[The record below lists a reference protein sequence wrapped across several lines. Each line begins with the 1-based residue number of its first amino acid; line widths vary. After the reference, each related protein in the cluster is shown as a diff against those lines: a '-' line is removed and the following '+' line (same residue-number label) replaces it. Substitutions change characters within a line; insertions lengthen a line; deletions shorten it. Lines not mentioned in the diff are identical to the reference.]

1 MVVRFLRPR
10 AKKQSLAQTDD
21 HIIQNSAYSL
31 AETTKNSTY
40 VELFVYFNLELQVR
54 FVAKDF
60 GFERAA
66 EKNFELD
73 ANGISE
79 IFLTRRSLNPKSCC
93 RS

>member
-1 MVVRFLRPR
+1 LLRQQKTR
-10 AKKQSLAQTDD
+10 L
-21 HIIQNSAYSL
+21 
-31 AETTKNSTY
+31 Y

-73 ANGISE
+73 ANGIGE
-79 IFLTRRSLNPKSCC
+79 KFLTRRSQNPKSCS